1 MIRLKDL
8 LKETEEAAVS
18 LQNQVT
24 KWFDSNKK
32 KLEKLLD
39 DDDIDGFYEL
49 GFDKFPD
56 ADQDDIAQF
65 MNNCAKMQDWF
76 ADEEVAEMP
85 EEKDLET
92 AAFGDKKLQ
101 KGVNMGDYNKKM
113 KSPKE
118 SPTDLVVGDLK
129 KLKESTKKKLKKPA
143 NV

>member
-1 MIRLKDL
+1 MIRLKKIL
-8 LKETEEAAVS
+8 EELEQPVS
-18 LQNQVT
+18 LSDQVT
-24 KWFDSNKK
+24 KWFDTNKK
-32 KLEKLLD
+32 KLENLLD

-76 ADEEVAEMP
+76 DDQEVSEMP
-85 EEKDLET
+85 DEKELED

-101 KGVNMGDYNKKM
+101 KGVKMGDYDKKM

-118 SPTDLVVGDLK
+118 SSTDLVVGDLK
-129 KLKESTKKKLKKPA
+129 KLKTESKKK
-143 NV
+143 

>member
-129 KLKESTKKKLKKPA
+129 KLKESTKKKS
-143 NV
+143 